1 MAKHRRKY
9 PVCTNCNYAFQEG
22 EPDNFCPKCGQ
33 ENHDLNVPF
42 KHVALEVLEGTIH
55 YDTKFWTTIK
65 YLLFYP
71 GKLTNEFHRGRRMD
85 YVPPIRLYVF
95 INFVFFFLLS
105 MRVGHVSS
113 EKANRSIAQQVSS
126 TDMSF
131 MEDLSLSKL
140 QRDSIL
146 AEVREVQRADS
157 LAKLNKKATV
167 KVKKSDSFD
176 LERMGAVS
184 DFAPQASIDSLIRDA
199 GLSPNW
205 YTRSAMRK
213 AVQIVKLPQE
223 QLITKLLKY
232 WSVLMFVL
240 MPIFALLTKLVFL
253 KARRYYMEHLM
264 FSIHLHCFV
273 FLLFIIYMII
283 ENLHFAYDLLPWFN
297 LLVAVYLFLGLKRVF
312 HRSYLRTFFNMF
324 VLVFLYC
331 IVGLFTGLLG
341 LGVSAM
347 F

>member
-9 PVCTNCNYAFQEG
+9 PVCTNCNYTFSEG

-71 GKLTNEFHRGRRMD
+71 GKLTNEFHKGRRMD

-105 MRVGHVSS
+105 MRVGHMSN
-113 EKANRSIAQQVSS
+113 EHDNRSIAQQEQNIDYSFLENS
-126 TDMSF
+126 MMSPADKEK
-131 MEDLSLSKL
+131 MRAEIKAA
-140 QRDSIL
+140 IL
-146 AEVREVQRADS
+146 EDS
-157 LAKLNKKATV
+157 LKKVTNKAG
-167 KVKKSDSFD
+167 KKDGSVSLDVGD
-176 LERMGAVS
+176 MGSVS
-184 DFAPQASIDSLIRDA
+184 EFAPQATIDSLVREA
-199 GLSPNW
+199 GFTPNW

-213 AVQIVKLPQE
+213 GVHLVKLPHD
-223 QLITKLLKY
+223 QLITKMLKY

-240 MPIFALLTKLVFL
+240 MPIFALLTKLVFY

-273 FLLFIIYMII
+273 FLLFIIYMLL
-283 ENLHFAYDLLPWFN
+283 EYLHTPAYILAWFN
-297 LLVAVYLFLGLKRVF
+297 LLVGVYLFLGLKRVF
-312 HRSYLRTFFNMF
+312 HRTYLRTLFNMF

-331 IVGLFTGLLG
+331 IVGLFTGLVG
-341 LGVSAM
+341 LGISAA

>member
-1 MAKHRRKY
+1 MSKHRRKY
-9 PVCTNCNYAFQEG
+9 PVCTNCNYTFSEG
-22 EPDNFCPKCGQ
+22 EPDNFCPQCGQ

-65 YLLFYP
+65 YLLLYP

-105 MRVGHVSS
+105 MRVGHVES
-113 EKANRSIAQQVSS
+113 EQQNRS
-126 TDMSF
+126 
-131 MEDLSLSKL
+131 
-140 QRDSIL
+140 L
-146 AEVREVQRADS
+146 AEQVKSKNAAEFIKKVEAVNDSVTTDLKQKQRADS
-157 LAKLNKKATV
+157 LFTMKQNLT
-167 KVKKSDSFD
+167 FETT
-176 LERMGAVS
+176 LEKMGAVS
-184 DFAPQASIDSLIRDA
+184 DFAPQATIDSLIRDTGMA
-199 GLSPNW
+199 PNW

-213 AVQIVKLPQE
+213 GVHIIKLPQE
-223 QLITKLLKY
+223 QLITMLLKY
-232 WSVLMFVL
+232 WSILMFVL
-240 MPIFALLTKLVFL
+240 MPIFALLLKLVFFR
-253 KARRYYMEHLM
+253 ARRYYMEHLM

-273 FLLFIIYMII
+273 FLLFIIYMLL
-283 ENLHFAYDLLPWFN
+283 EYLHTPASVLAWFN

-331 IVGLFTGLLG
+331 VVGLFTGLLG
-341 LGVSAM
+341 LGVSAI